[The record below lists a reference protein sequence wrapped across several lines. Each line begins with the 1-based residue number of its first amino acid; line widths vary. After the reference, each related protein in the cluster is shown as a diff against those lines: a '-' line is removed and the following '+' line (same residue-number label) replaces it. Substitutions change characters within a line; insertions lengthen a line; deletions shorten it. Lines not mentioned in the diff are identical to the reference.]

1 MKKTNNPLLYLVL
14 LSVGFVF
21 GLYTGD
27 WCGREVGRSQ
37 GRVDGYNEA
46 ISDLQAPTDSLRT
59 AYLQSKRE
67 YDNAT
72 DSIYNLIGKINK
84 Q

>member
-1 MKKTNNPLLYLVL
+1 MKTTNKPLLYLVL
-14 LSVGFVF
+14 LCVGFVF

-27 WCGREVGRSQ
+27 WCGRKVGRSE
-37 GRVDGYNEA
+37 GRFDGYNEA
-46 ISDLQAPTDSLRT
+46 ISELQAPTDSLRS

-72 DSIYNLIGKINK
+72 DSIYDLINK
-84 Q
+84 YNEQ